1 MKTPFEHHQ
10 PGLTSPAVG
19 SLAVTPSDTADL
31 ASAIRAV
38 TIGGEGVIAWLNLRG
53 EEQVTGT
60 LPAGTYPLQA
70 SRILATGTT
79 ATDITGWV

>member
-38 TIGGEGVIAWLNLRG
+38 TIGGEGVIACPP
-53 EEQVTGT
+53 EP
-60 LPAGTYPLQA
+60 LPRPTRVAPIALPMPA
-70 SRILATGTT
+70 R
-79 ATDITGWV
+79 